1 MSSGAQHALGRRR
14 AACVTLWMLTD
25 EVLGVLAGKVDQWPA
40 SICTTGCN
48 RGKPLKYVRC
58 KPVLR
63 NPDDIQSANNRVC
76 DILVITMCR
85 TRVKDSQKVGFR
97 PVHLM

>member
-1 MSSGAQHALGRRR
+1 MSSGAQDALGRRR

-48 RGKPLKYVRC
+48 RG
-58 KPVLR
+58 LR
-63 NPDDIQSANNRVC
+63 NTSDANLSYATPVTRNQKT
-76 DILVITMCR
+76 IEFATYSSSYMCR